1 MKKHILLFL
10 AWLLLFAAAGC
21 SVSQGSPVSTVVR
34 DGVTY
39 TIDTENSTISD
50 GEHIYPYAFSGNSAG
65 YDVTITYPNGSSYQ
79 WHAQNSGGITMG
91 YGGLQGDYDEH
102 LYTSGDVLL
111 SVLEEGPLKGGALRE
126 GKNIFLSVFIALAG
140 IFHAALPETAWY
152 LAYGWRYRDAEPSDA
167 ALMLNRLGG
176 AAAIVAAIIMIF
188 V

>member
-1 MKKHILLFL
+1 MKKRILIFL

-21 SVSQGSPVSTVVR
+21 SQSNPVSTVVR

-79 WHAQNSGGITMG
+79 WHAQNSGGSPMG

-111 SVLEEGPLKGGALRE
+111 SVLKEGPLKGGALRE
-126 GKNIFLSVFIALAG
+126 GKNIFLSVFIALVG

-176 AAAIVAAIIMIF
+176 AAAIAVAIILFF

>member
-1 MKKHILLFL
+1 MKKRILIFL

-21 SVSQGSPVSTVVR
+21 SQSNPVSTVVR

-65 YDVTITYPNGSSYQ
+65 SSYQ

-91 YGGLQGDYDEH
+91 CGGLQGDYDEH

-111 SVLEEGPLKGGALRE
+111 SVLKEGPLKGGALRE
-126 GKNIFLSVFIALAG
+126 GKNIFLSVFIALVG

-176 AAAIVAAIIMIF
+176 AAAIAVAIILFF

>member
-1 MKKHILLFL
+1 MKKRILIFL

-21 SVSQGSPVSTVVR
+21 SQSNPVSTVVR

-111 SVLEEGPLKGGALRE
+111 SVLKEGPLKGGALRE
-126 GKNIFLSVFIALAG
+126 GKNIFLSVFIALVG
-140 IFHAALPETAWY
+140 IFHAALPETAGSGHWY
-152 LAYGWRYRDAEPSDA
+152 PR
-167 ALMLNRLGG
+167 
-176 AAAIVAAIIMIF
+176 
-188 V
+188 